1 MRRSS
6 SPRRVL
12 VAAAALAVLGCD
24 QPATAPATPLASA
37 LMPEGVTPG
46 VSAAIRAGGPGRII
60 AFHDEWALA
69 NHSFELSTGS
79 PQFARN
85 VARFLAGG
93 RAGRFLAWSDNVG
106 LRGDSVA
113 ATMRAAG
120 HVWVNTQRRDLTLDD
135 LEQFDAVF
143 VGGGIVPPA
152 ALLDAYVQAGGG
164 VYVLGGTGETPGAS
178 PAHEAAH
185 WNAFLHRYGIE
196 FAPEWNQVSGV
207 YAYATADS
215 LLEGVAGMFEGIG
228 QSLSLVTPA
237 VEGARMVEVRD
248 GIGVLAVWQASGTPV
263 ASFAA
268 PAAQVEG
275 DVLALDGSSS
285 LRAESYLWRF
295 EDGSTARGARVSR
308 ALADDGT
315 ARVTLVVTAR
325 DGKVDSLTREV
336 PVANAA
342 PVVTV
347 GALAP
352 VVSGSAIAPAVSF
365 GDRGAR
371 DATWRGRVRW
381 SDLPARS
388 SSQTARGAIDASRT
402 VCGAGTRTLT
412 VAVSDKDGAQGEAST
427 TVEVLAVPVGI
438 DVQHG
443 DAVGSIKL
451 GPQGPA
457 LLPVVVWGARTTD
470 VRALDVAALRLGDG
484 RGPGTPVALKNSGT
498 RHAAYADVNGDGY
511 VDLDLKFERRALV
524 ASGDLSAATT
534 SLSLTGT
541 SGGCAAVSGS
551 DVVRVIP

>member
-1 MRRSS
+1 MRRSF
-6 SPRRVL
+6 PCRRAL
-12 VAAAALAVLGCD
+12 AAAAALAVLGCD
-24 QPATAPATPLASA
+24 QPSTAPATPLASA
-37 LMPEGVTPG
+37 LLPEGVAPG
-46 VSAAIRAGGPGRII
+46 ASAAILAGGPGRVL

-69 NHSFELSTGS
+69 NHSFEQSTGS

-85 VARFLAGG
+85 VARFFAPG

-113 ATMRAAG
+113 TTMRAAG
-120 HVWVNTQRRDLTLDD
+120 HVWVHSQLRDLTLDD
-135 LEQFDAVF
+135 LKRFDAVF

-152 ALLDAYVQAGGG
+152 TLLDAYVQAGGG
-164 VYVLGGTGETPGAS
+164 VYVMGGTGETPGGS

-185 WNAFLHRYGIE
+185 WNEFLRRYGIE
-196 FAPEWNQVSGV
+196 LAPDWNRVSGV
-207 YAYATADS
+207 YAYATTDS
-215 LLEGVAGMFEGIG
+215 LLGGVAGMFEGIG

-237 VEGARMVEVRD
+237 VEGARLVEVRD
-248 GIGVLAVWQASGTPV
+248 GIGVLAAWQGASAPV

-268 PAAQVEG
+268 PAALVEG

-285 LRAESYLWRF
+285 RRAESYLWRF

-325 DGKVDSLTREV
+325 DGKVDSLTRAV
-336 PVANAA
+336 AVANAA

-352 VVSGSAIAPAVSF
+352 VASGSALAPAVSF
-365 GDRGAR
+365 GDPGAR
-371 DATWRGRVRW
+371 DATWRGRIRW
-381 SDLPARS
+381 SDLPGRS
-388 SSQTARGAIDASRT
+388 TTQAARGAIDASRT

-412 VAVSDKDGAQGEAST
+412 VAVSDKDGAQGEATT

-438 DVQHG
+438 DVQQG

-451 GPQGPA
+451 GSQGPA

-484 RGPGTPVALKNSGT
+484 RGPGTTVAWKNNGT
-498 RHAAYADVNGDGY
+498 RYAAYADVNGDGY
-511 VDLDLKFERRALV
+511 VDLDLKFERRALI
-524 ASGDLSAATT
+524 ANGDLSAATT